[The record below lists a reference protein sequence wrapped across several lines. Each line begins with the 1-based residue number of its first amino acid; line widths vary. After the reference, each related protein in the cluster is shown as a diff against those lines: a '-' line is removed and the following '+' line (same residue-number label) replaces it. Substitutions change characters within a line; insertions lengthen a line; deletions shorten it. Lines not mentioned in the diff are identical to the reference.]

1 MPDTTPEQDSDFEK
15 TTRVNPGVKPP
26 ASDDAEI
33 SGVTKKMDP
42 LNSTGGGNGSATG
55 SSTGESTADSTGGT
69 NGNQKDCANTGSKGS
84 KNNIDYTGST
94 LSNRYEI
101 VRLVGEGGMGSLYA
115 GHHVDIK
122 RKVAVKVLHRD
133 FQCSEEV
140 FLRFKQEATLA
151 ATLQHQNICSVYDFG
166 RTEDGTPYL
175 VMDLLEG
182 QTLSAVLD
190 KEKRL
195 SPRRAVR
202 IVAHI
207 CEALSHAHGKGVV
220 HRDLKP
226 SNIIIEGEETKET
239 SKLVDFGIAKSLAED
254 ALRLTATQETIGSP
268 YYMSPEQCQAFPIDH
283 RTDIYS
289 LGCVLYELVTGQ
301 TPFKASTALQTMY
314 SHVHTEPESF
324 KIVVRDAE
332 IPEALEEVVFKAMSK
347 NPDDR
352 YQTAEEF
359 KHAAFAAVG
368 AMSHDCL
375 MKEYINAPNTKKAV
389 AKNKQEIQ
397 TRGESQSKSKVK
409 IALALGAVALLGLTA
424 YGVTHQEDIALMLD
438 GRTPG
443 EIYNGDD
450 SQPQIWFLPTIT
462 NPPVIGVYLGQG
474 HDTPRSKDND
484 LSIMGHAKVRITQ
497 QTPVVNLVLLSHSQ
511 IEWKLDTAP
520 GTKVENI
527 LVWSTYGKSQVK
539 GIPEEKIKRI
549 DMSETGFDPTT
560 YTNLEEYS
568 YFNDLNKKVAE
579 ALGKE
584 LPQNGIIINEM
595 QGAQQLKEFQLLAP
609 KMKTNN

>member
-1 MPDTTPEQDSDFEK
+1 MTDTLPEHDNDFEK

-26 ASDDAEI
+26 ATDGSEN

-42 LNSTGGGNGSATG
+42 LNSTGGGASNST
-55 SSTGESTADSTGGT
+55 TGESTANSTGSN
-69 NGNQKDCANTGSKGS
+69 NGGSTSQKDCANTGGKSS
-84 KNNIDYTGST
+84 KNNIDYTGSI

-166 RTEDGTPYL
+166 RTDEGTPYL
-175 VMDLLEG
+175 IMDLLEG
-182 QTLSAVLD
+182 KTLSAVLD
-190 KEKRL
+190 SEKRL
-195 SPRRAVR
+195 APRRAVR
-202 IVAHI
+202 IIAHI
-207 CEALSHAHGKGVV
+207 CEALSHAHAKGVV

-289 LGCVLYELVTGQ
+289 LGCVLYECVTGQ

-314 SHVHTEPESF
+314 SHVHTQPESF
-324 KIVVRDAE
+324 KVVAGEAE
-332 IPEALEEVVFKAMSK
+332 IPEELEEVVLKAMSK
-347 NPDDR
+347 DPNDR
-352 YQTAEEF
+352 YQNAEEF
-359 KHAAFAAVG
+359 KNAAFAAVG

-375 MKEYINAPNTKKAV
+375 MKEYINAPKKGAI
-389 AKNKQEIQ
+389 AKSKQELKPKEQ
-397 TRGESQSKSKVK
+397 STGSNSKSKV
-409 IALALGAVALLGLTA
+409 IALALGAVALLGVA
-424 YGVTHQEDIALMLD
+424 GYGLTHQEDLSLMLD

-450 SQPQIWFLPTIT
+450 AQPEVWRFPVYTS
-462 NPPVIGVYLGQG
+462 PPVYAVYLGQG

-484 LSIMGHAKVRITQ
+484 LSIMGHAKLRITNN
-497 QTPVVNLVLLSHSQ
+497 TPIINLVLLSHSQ
-511 IEWKLDTAP
+511 IEWQLDTAP
-520 GTKVENI
+520 GTKINSVVI
-527 LVWSTYGKSQVK
+527 WSTYGKSQVK
-539 GIPEEKIKRI
+539 GMSEDKIKRI
-549 DMSETGFDPTT
+549 DMSETGFSPTG
-560 YTNLEEYS
+560 YSKLEDYS
-568 YFNDLNKKVAE
+568 YFLDLNKKVAA
-579 ALGKE
+579 ALGQE
-584 LPQNGIIINEM
+584 LPKDGIIIHAM
-595 QGAQQLKEFQLLAP
+595 QAAQQLKEFQLYDPPA
-609 KMKTNN
+609 KH